1 MEKQMIIGAHA
12 IIYTKDAD
20 AVRSFLRDALDL
32 PAVDAGGGWLLFTLP
47 PAEVAVHPTEL
58 DSHHELYLM
67 CDDIHTTVADLEAKG
82 AVFSQPVTEQAW
94 GLLTSIS
101 LPGGAE
107 LGLYQPRHPTA
118 LASND

>member
-1 MEKQMIIGAHA
+1 MIIGAHA

>member
-1 MEKQMIIGAHA
+1 MIIGAHA
-12 IIYTKDAD
+12 IIYTKDAS
-20 AVRSFLRDALDL
+20 AVRTFLRDALDL
-32 PAVDAGGGWLLFTLP
+32 RAVDAGEGWLLFTLP
-47 PAEVAVHPTEL
+47 PAEVAVHPTEQ

-67 CDDIHTTVADLEAKG
+67 CDDIQATVADLEAKG
-82 AVFSQPVTEQAW
+82 AVFSRPVTDQGW

-118 LASND
+118 LASS